1 MDRIGVID
9 VMSSKL
15 KLFTAAAGTG
25 ALLAMGGLTV
35 ATSAAEPEPAPPGPV
50 EPTEVTSGET
60 TTETTAPPTP
70 TTTVAVPPI
79 EGPATLPPEQQDA
92 L

>member
-1 MDRIGVID
+1 
-9 VMSSKL
+9 
-15 KLFTAAAGTG
+15 
-25 ALLAMGGLTV
+25 
-35 ATSAAEPEPAPPGPV
+35 
-50 EPTEVTSGET
+50 VTSGET

>member
-15 KLFTAAAGTG
+15 KLITAAAGTG

-35 ATSAAEPEPAPPGPV
+35 ATSAAEPAPPGPV

-60 TTETTAPPTP
+60 TTETTPPMTP
-70 TTTVAVPPI
+70 TTSVAVPPI